1 MELCRNGRDGSWA
14 TSREFGISCGHW
26 QNRDES
32 GKRLC
37 PDCFLGRL
45 GWLWLRIFFCLSLG
59 ACVSNS
65 VFPSSFLP
73 QEGQCSKEHIKFRSL
88 VLIPE
93 DGVLETEKCFW
104 DCNELCTSFT
114 PVYALRHKRQ
124 TYHVELHN
132 YNAALFIGD
141 NIVV

>member
-1 MELCRNGRDGSWA
+1 M
-14 TSREFGISCGHW
+14 
-26 QNRDES
+26 
-32 GKRLC
+32 
-37 PDCFLGRL
+37 
-45 GWLWLRIFFCLSLG
+45 
-59 ACVSNS
+59 
-65 VFPSSFLP
+65 FPSSFLP

-88 VLIPE
+88 VLIPA

-141 NIVV
+141 NSSLILLKFNVFEVLFIILRMLMLISRELAFYLAEKSKKT